1 MKELILKT
9 ILEGAGL
16 SALLLLVCAV
26 GIRKG
31 TVGMGFLAAMLAGIM
46 TLFIHSIL

>member
-9 ILEGAGL
+9 ILEGIGL
-16 SALLLLVCAV
+16 GALLLLVCAA
-26 GIRKG
+26 
-31 TVGMGFLAAMLAGIM
+31 GMGFLAAMLAGIM